1 MYSPCGLFDV
11 GDVGDVTKDPI
22 KALTPLGV
30 MVLALLRESD
40 MHPYEMV
47 RLLRARHDDR
57 LITVTN
63 GTLYHTV
70 ARLQRAGLLAE
81 VGTDREGNRPER
93 TTYTLTDEGRD
104 AVVGWVRRAL
114 PRIDRDIDARVALA
128 EAHNL
133 ERADAVALLRKRR
146 EALTAS
152 HTRHRDGLAGA
163 RAKGVPAQVL
173 VEIER
178 QEALLDAEL
187 RWLDD
192 LLSRLGG
199 TALRWG
205 PDAFDH
211 SDRYLAQRK
220 AAQQ

>member
-1 MYSPCGLFDV
+1 MA
-11 GDVGDVTKDPI
+11 KDPVD
-22 KALTPLGV
+22 ALTPLGV

-81 VGTDREGNRPER
+81 VGTDRDGKRPER
-93 TTYTLTDEGRD
+93 TTYTLTDAGRET
-104 AVVGWVRRAL
+104 VVSWVRRAL
-114 PRIDRDIDARVALA
+114 PRIDREVDARVALA

-133 ERADAVALLRKRR
+133 ERTDVVALLHDRR
-146 EALTAS
+146 AALRDS
-152 HTRHRDGLAGA
+152 HALHHDGLRGA
-163 RAKGVPAQVL
+163 RTKGVPAQVL

-187 RWLDD
+187 RWLDFLLTRLDGDD
-192 LLSRLGG
+192 LP
-199 TALRWG
+199 WG
-205 PDAFDH
+205 PDAFDD
-211 SDRYLAQRK
+211 SDRYRPQRK

>member
-1 MYSPCGLFDV
+1 M
-11 GDVGDVTKDPI
+11 KD
-22 KALTPLGV
+22 AVDRLTPMGV

-47 RLLRARHDDR
+47 RLLRARRADR
-57 LITVTN
+57 LLTITN

-70 ARLQRAGLLAE
+70 ARLQKAGLIDEL
-81 VGTDREGNRPER
+81 GIDRDGNRPER
-93 TTYTLTDEGRD
+93 TTYTLTHAGRE
-104 AVVGWVRRAL
+104 AVIAWVRREI
-114 PRIDRDIDARVALA
+114 PRVDRPAEFRVALA

-133 ERADAVALLRKRR
+133 ERDDILDLLNARK
-146 EALTAS
+146 TAILDD
-152 HTRHRDGLAGA
+152 HRTHLESLNAA

-178 QEALLDAEL
+178 QEALLDAEV
-187 RWLDD
+187 RWIDSLTARLDAD
-192 LLSRLGG
+192 
-199 TALRWG
+199 ALPWG
-205 PDAFDH
+205 PSAFTD

>member
-1 MYSPCGLFDV
+1 MG
-11 GDVGDVTKDPI
+11 KDPVA
-22 KALTPLGV
+22 ALTPLGV

-47 RLLRARHDDR
+47 RLLRVRHDDR

-70 ARLQRAGLLAE
+70 ARLQRAGLLDE

-93 TTYTLTDEGRD
+93 TTYTLTDAGRE
-104 AVVGWVRRAL
+104 AVVLWVRRAL
-114 PRIDRDIDARVALA
+114 PRIDREADARVALA

-133 ERADAVALLRKRR
+133 ERDDAVALLQERR
-146 EALTAS
+146 EALVAS
-152 HTRHRDGLAGA
+152 HTLHHDGLAAA
-163 RAKGVPAQVL
+163 RAKGVPPQVL

-187 RWLDD
+187 RWLDS
-192 LLSRLGG
+192 LLTRLAGDE
-199 TALRWG
+199 LRWG
-205 PDAFDH
+205 PDAFDDT
-211 SDRYLAQRK
+211 DRYRAQRK